1 MIDEIFT
8 TPVRK
13 YNIVDDEI
21 SEWANN
27 LYDNEKFNMP
37 SPFKLNFTNMEA
49 WITQHY
55 TDVLEEFVKEL
66 GLGDTHVG
74 IITDSILC
82 VLEKGETLGN
92 CNTLPSH
99 YTLTHFI
106 EGVSPDVFYH
116 PAKTLLGNIHI
127 I

>member
-1 MIDEIFT
+1 MIDEIFAC
-8 TPVRK
+8 PVRK
-13 YNIVDDEI
+13 YNISDSEI
-21 SEWANN
+21 SKWANS
-27 LYDNEKFNMP
+27 LYDKQKFNMP

-49 WITQHY
+49 WITQQY
-55 TDVLEEFVKEL
+55 TDVLEEFVKGI

-99 YTLTHFI
+99 CLLYT
-106 EGVSPDVFYH
+106 SPSPRD
-116 PAKTLLGNIHI
+116 
-127 I
+127 